1 MRRLSDQPGIDRP
14 IRPLFPKDMRN
25 DVSIVCTV
33 MSVDLD
39 CSPEI
44 AAMVGTSIAL
54 SISDIPGMAR
64 FPARP
69 WAWWTASMSSIP
81 QRAEKGQSHGGDRC
95 LYRQP
100 HIAMIEAGRG
110 CYNR

>member
-1 MRRLSDQPGIDRP
+1 MIDRP

-25 DVSIVCTV
+25 DVSVVCTV

-54 SISDIPGMAR
+54 SISDIPGMAHFR
-64 FPARP
+64 RL
-69 WAWWTASMSSIP
+69 
-81 QRAEKGQSHGGDRC
+81 RGHGG
-95 LYRQP
+95 RQYVINP
-100 HIAMIEAGRG
+100 RREQKKASRMAVTVASTDSRIAMIEAGARML
-110 CYNR
+110 